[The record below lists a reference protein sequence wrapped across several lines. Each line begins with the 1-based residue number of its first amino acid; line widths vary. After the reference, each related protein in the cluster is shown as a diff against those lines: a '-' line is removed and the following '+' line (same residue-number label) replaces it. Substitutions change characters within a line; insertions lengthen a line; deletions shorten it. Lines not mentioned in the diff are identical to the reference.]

1 MDSEKIV
8 ELFRNEEFIE
18 KLLKCRTS
26 EEKVDLLSENGIM
39 IGLEEY
45 KRLEEIVK
53 EKRQSALSDEQFEN
67 ISGGLSSN
75 AKDVLNIISVMEI
88 PVMTESQLQSPFKNN

>member
-53 EKRQSALSDEQFEN
+53 EINQL
-67 ISGGLSSN
+67 
-75 AKDVLNIISVMEI
+75 AKE
-88 PVMTESQLQSPFKNN
+88 EK